1 MFKKFRKGRTRE
13 LRAGL
18 HMEQQSV
25 ALAVVKREPQ
35 GKQRLEHWFC
45 DSAEDAE
52 AAADSAWASI
62 GRVELRRAPLNA
74 VMPAG
79 EYQLL
84 QVEAPDVPEEEL
96 PAAVRWRIKNLLE
109 YPVNDAV
116 VDVFR
121 MPEQSNAA
129 HRPMLYSVSASTAK
143 VNEHAKRMNSSGFE
157 LDAID
162 IPELCIRNVAGLLP
176 QDAHGVAFLYFAP
189 DYGILTVTRAG
200 LLHLVRRIEF
210 GRSSLEALQ
219 GDDFGTRELL
229 SGISLEIQRSLDY
242 YESHYD
248 QRTIS
253 DLVLGPGLTVD
264 TVATTLKEDLGLN
277 VQSLDLN
284 DYFETEQPL
293 APEDQGNCLLAVGA
307 ALRLEKA
314 AA

>member
-1 MFKKFRKGRTRE
+1 MFNKFRKGRIRE

-18 HMEQQSV
+18 YMEQQSV
-25 ALAVVKREPQ
+25 ALAVVRRPAE
-35 GKQRLEHWFC
+35 GKLRLEHWFC
-45 DSAEDAE
+45 DAADVAE
-52 AAADSAWASI
+52 AVDNAFASI
-62 GRVELRRAPLNA
+62 GRMELRRAPLNA
-74 VMPAG
+74 VMPSG

-84 QVEAPDVPEEEL
+84 QVEAPEVPEEEL
-96 PAAVRWRIKNLLE
+96 PSAVRWRIKNLLE

-129 HRPMLYSVSASTAK
+129 HRTMIYSVSASTEK
-143 VNEHAKRMNSSGFE
+143 INEHAQRLNSSGFE

-176 QDAHGVAFLYFAP
+176 QDANGVAFLHFGP

-200 LLHLVRRIEF
+200 LLHLVRRIEL
-210 GRSSLEALQ
+210 GRNTLESLQ
-219 GDDFGTRELL
+219 GDDFGTREAL
-229 SGISLEIQRSLDY
+229 SGISLEVQRSLDY

-248 QRTIS
+248 QRPINE
-253 DLVLGPGLTVD
+253 LVLGPGLGMGAV
-264 TVATTLKEDLGLN
+264 VTTLKEDLGLN

-284 DYFETEQPL
+284 DYFEVEEPM
-293 APEDQGNCLLAVGA
+293 APVDQCNCLLAVGA
-307 ALRLEKA
+307 ALRLEQA